1 MPSCKRTTCPQ
12 TGARTWIRD
21 CLHDLRDH
29 AQSKGLMEADAALRD
44 AIVRVSQEAGVATLL
59 SVKDLL
65 AYQASESPAKAL
77 ET

>member
-1 MPSCKRTTCPQ
+1 MPSRKTPSCPQ

-29 AQSKGLMEADAALRD
+29 AQDQGLTEADAALRD
-44 AIVRVSQEAGVATLL
+44 SIVRVSQEAGVATLL

-65 AYQASESPAKAL
+65 AYQASEPSSKAL
-77 ET
+77 DT